1 MDHRFSLPM
10 RPVGDTGL
18 QLTEL
23 GFGAASLGNLGRRI
37 ADDTARAAVAAGLAA
52 GVRFFD
58 TAPYYG
64 RGLSERRLGDALRE
78 ARDETTIVT
87 TKVGRLL
94 VPDASFASDEEREG
108 FLSPMPF
115 RVTYDYSRDGILRS
129 VEASMHR
136 LGLDRVDMLFVHD
149 IGRRSLGDAHP
160 AHWHQLTREGGFDA
174 LVSLREQGVIRAFG
188 LGVNEVEVCLDA
200 IDVAPLDVLLLANRY
215 TLLEQTPLDTLF
227 PLCAARGIAV
237 IAGAPFNSGILATG
251 TRGAGTPIY
260 DYAPAPPSVVARVRR
275 IEAIADAWNI
285 PLAAAALQFPL
296 RHPCIVSVLPGI
308 ADPQRME
315 QTLANY
321 RLAIPDAFWRDLADQ
336 GLIRPDSVANVPT
349 TPSSERHM

>member
-1 MDHRFSLPM
+1 MDHSFSLPT
-10 RPVGDTGL
+10 RLVGDTGL
-18 QLTEL
+18 RLTEL

-37 ADDTARAAVAAGLAA
+37 DDRTAHAAVAAGLAA

-64 RGLSERRLGDALRE
+64 RGLSERRLGDALRGHHGQ
-78 ARDETTIVT
+78 ATVVT

-94 VPDASFASDEEREG
+94 APDASVASGEELEG

-129 VEASMHR
+129 VEASLHR
-136 LGLDRVDMLFVHD
+136 LGLDRIDMVFVHD
-149 IGRRSLGDAHP
+149 IGRRSLGDRHP
-160 AHWHQLTREGGFDA
+160 EHWRQLTREGGFDA
-174 LVSLREQGVIRAFG
+174 LVALREQGVIRAFG
-188 LGVNEVEVCLDA
+188 LGVNEVEICLEA
-200 IDVAPLDVLLLANRY
+200 IDVAPIDVLLLANRY

-251 TRGAGTPIY
+251 TKGVRTPIY
-260 DYAPAPPSVVARVRR
+260 DYAPAPAPIIERVRR
-275 IEAIADAWNI
+275 IEALADAWNI

-296 RHPCIVSVLPGI
+296 LHPMVASVLPGI
-308 ADPQRME
+308 GDAPRMA

-321 RLAIPDAFWRDLADQ
+321 RLPIPDLFWRDLADH
-336 GLIRPDSVANVPT
+336 GLIRPESLPAALT
-349 TPSSERHM
+349 SRSSERHM